1 MTGRERNVFRVEK
14 SQGFGLGVVMGGFGM
29 VAGVTLSIKDGAL
42 FWGLVAAAAAVGYFI
57 GHAAKN
63 RRCSHC
69 RERISRYAETCQG
82 CGGVIKGAVANAR
95 ELSAAEDALN
105 KTKNGPAE

>member
-42 FWGLVAAAAAVGYFI
+42 FWGIVAAAAAVGYFI

-69 RERISRYAETCQG
+69 RKRISRYAETCEG
-82 CGGVIKGAVANAR
+82 CGGVIRGNVGSSR
-95 ELSAAEDALN
+95 EAIAAEEELD
-105 KTKNGPAE
+105 KRKNGPAE